1 MLLRDAE
8 DHARAVGGRVL
19 VVETST
25 QPALDPTRRFYDRSG
40 FAERGVVPDFYAE
53 GDGKVI
59 CSKTLA

>member
-8 DHARAVGGRVL
+8 DHARAAGGRVL

-25 QPALDPTRRFYDRSG
+25 QPALDPTRRFYARSG
-40 FAERGVVPDFYAE
+40 FAGRDFYAE